1 MLAHSILDASGLRLA
16 DVVTMMGAGFEAG
29 RRVCVSG
36 EYSES
41 IGVVG
46 SPVLAE
52 SRILSHRVRVLGEVS
67 DSESV
72 GVVGSPVSAESR
84 IPSHRVCVL
93 GEDSESESV
102 EVLGSPVP
110 AESRI
115 PSHRVCVL
123 GEDSGSVGVVG
134 PSVSAESR
142 MLGHSVG
149 HSACGEGSVSD
160 HVSDVN
166 FNHGWRPPRSSYSL
180 S

>member
-1 MLAHSILDASGLRLA
+1 VLAHSILDASGLRLA

-29 RRVCVSG
+29 QRVSVSG
-36 EYSES
+36 E
-41 IGVVG
+41 
-46 SPVLAE
+46 
-52 SRILSHRVRVLGEVS
+52 

-72 GVVGSPVSAESR
+72 GVVGSPVLAESR